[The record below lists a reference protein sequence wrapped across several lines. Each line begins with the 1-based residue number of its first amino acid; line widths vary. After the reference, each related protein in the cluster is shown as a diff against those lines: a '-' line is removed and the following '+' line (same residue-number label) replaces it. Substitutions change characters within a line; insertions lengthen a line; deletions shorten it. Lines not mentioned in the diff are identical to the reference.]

1 LKKFGAEAYCLV
13 ADPDVAKE
21 AKERGKFSFL
31 RGLFKILVRNVDAI
45 TYSKV
50 RNYIRLHG
58 NKNEKRQNY
67 NGIRDANSRASRT
80 NPKFTRGRKD

>member
-1 LKKFGAEAYCLV
+1 MNKKIISEILSSSLTITPLSEIIYNISNNNIV
-13 ADPDVAKE
+13 E

-58 NKNEKRQNY
+58 NKNEKRLY
-67 NGIRDANSRASRT
+67 L
-80 NPKFTRGRKD
+80 

>member
-1 LKKFGAEAYCLV
+1 MTITSLSEIIYQNNNIA
-13 ADPDVAKE
+13 E

-31 RGLFKILVRNVDAI
+31 RGLFKILVRNVHAI

-58 NKNEKRQNY
+58 DKNEKRLY
-67 NGIRDANSRASRT
+67 L
-80 NPKFTRGRKD
+80 

>member
-1 LKKFGAEAYCLV
+1 MNKKIISEILSSSLTITPLSEIIYQNNNIA
-13 ADPDVAKE
+13 E

-50 RNYIRLHG
+50 RNYIRLYG
-58 NKNEKRQNY
+58 NKNEKRLY
-67 NGIRDANSRASRT
+67 L
-80 NPKFTRGRKD
+80 

>member
-1 LKKFGAEAYCLV
+1 MNKKIISEILSSSLTITPLSEIIYQNNNIA
-13 ADPDVAKE
+13 E

-31 RGLFKILVRNVDAI
+31 RGLFKILVRNVHAI

-58 NKNEKRQNY
+58 DKNEKRSY
-67 NGIRDANSRASRT
+67 L
-80 NPKFTRGRKD
+80 